1 MELEDVARQ
10 LQELQGDLRLLA
22 IACLEPDRF
31 RFELNALAAGLSGE
45 DRTAALVVLVSLLG
59 AAQGEAP
66 WTWGPD
72 AHPYLRRFSSAYGE
86 TARRVDL
93 QVAVGLFA
101 RALDVSEGFARTL
114 IDAHERDGKG
124 LDHHRALR
132 GQLPLA
138 AFLNGEAAIASGVM
152 CAQVERVVSLGR
164 MPPETAGD
172 QDWAAWTEA
181 VTALPDR
188 AKDEEAVALL
198 NVLPAG
204 EDSGFGLAWALVHF
218 IESAPH
224 WRAVAEV
231 ASEAGDDGHWVCLLR
246 DRAERG

>member
-1 MELEDVARQ
+1 MEDVARQ
-10 LQELQGDLRLLA
+10 LQELQADLGVLA
-22 IACLEPDRF
+22 VACLEPDRF
-31 RFELNALAAGLSGE
+31 TFELKALAGGLSGE
-45 DRTAALVVLVSLLG
+45 DRTAALVVLSSLLG
-59 AAQGEAP
+59 AARGEAP

-86 TARRVDL
+86 AARRVDL

-101 RALDVSEGFARTL
+101 RALDVNEDFARTL

-124 LDHHRALR
+124 IDDHRALR
-132 GQLPLA
+132 GQAPLA

-152 CAQVERVVSLGR
+152 RAQVERVVSLGR
-164 MPPETAGD
+164 MPSETAGD

-198 NVLPAG
+198 NALPAG
-204 EDSGFGLAWALVHF
+204 EDSGFGLAWALVRF

-224 WRAVAEV
+224 WRHVAWV
-231 ASEAGDDGHWVCLLR
+231 ASDEPGDDGHWLALLR